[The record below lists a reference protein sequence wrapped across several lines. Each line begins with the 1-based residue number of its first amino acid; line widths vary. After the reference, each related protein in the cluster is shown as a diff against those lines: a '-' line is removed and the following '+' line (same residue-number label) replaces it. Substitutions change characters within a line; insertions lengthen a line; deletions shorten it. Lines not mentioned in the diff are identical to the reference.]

1 MKTCVRPTASANRS
15 RRMCSSWATKT
26 WCRSRTARCRRVW
39 RSMFAP
45 RWTSARKQR
54 CGCRIELSPMRDMA
68 KYAAMRPYFELV
80 AQSLRG
86 LVEGIDFFD
95 MHADDVVVEY
105 IITVPDYPRRIV
117 GREALAE
124 LYSDYGDSIVQSG
137 SSDVHRYYDAAKS
150 VVVLEYTMHGTV
162 VHTGASYTNRFI
174 SVITVKDRKIVHW
187 RDYLDPLAVFA
198 AFGTTPAPGTHE
210 S

>member
-1 MKTCVRPTASANRS
+1 
-15 RRMCSSWATKT
+15 
-26 WCRSRTARCRRVW
+26 
-39 RSMFAP
+39 
-45 RWTSARKQR
+45 
-54 CGCRIELSPMRDMA
+54 MRDMA

-86 LVEGIDFFD
+86 LVEGTDFFD

-105 IITVPDYPRRIV
+105 VITVPDYPRRIV

-137 SSDVHRYYDAAKS
+137 SSDVHRYYDPEKS

-162 VHTGASYTNRFI
+162 VRSGAPYVNRFV
-174 SVITVKDRKIVHW
+174 SVITIGDGKIVHW

-198 AFGTTPAPGTHE
+198 AFGDAPAPY
-210 S
+210 

>member
-1 MKTCVRPTASANRS
+1 
-15 RRMCSSWATKT
+15 
-26 WCRSRTARCRRVW
+26 
-39 RSMFAP
+39 
-45 RWTSARKQR
+45 
-54 CGCRIELSPMRDMA
+54 MRDMA

-86 LVEGIDFFD
+86 LVEGTDFFD

-137 SSDVHRYYDAAKS
+137 SSDVHRYYDPEKS

-162 VHTGASYTNRFI
+162 VRSGAPYVNRFV
-174 SVITVKDRKIVHW
+174 SVITIGNGKIVHW

-198 AFGTTPAPGTHE
+198 AFGDAPAPY
-210 S
+210 